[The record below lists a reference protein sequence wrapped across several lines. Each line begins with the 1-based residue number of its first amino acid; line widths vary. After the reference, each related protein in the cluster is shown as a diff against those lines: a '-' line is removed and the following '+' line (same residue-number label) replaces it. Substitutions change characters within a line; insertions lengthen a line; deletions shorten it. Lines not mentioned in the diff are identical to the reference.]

1 MIDTKWFIV
10 VNTPGVD
17 IRHKFEGQE
26 LILVENV
33 NYQVANQIVRE
44 HNAHKELETRA
55 FSLLKTLRD
64 NNWVADDGRDLETLE
79 ELVNNM
85 DALSEILNK
94 TEVPA

>member
-26 LILVENV
+26 LTLVENV

-44 HNAHKELETRA
+44 HNAHGEMLHALKG
-55 FSLLKTLRD
+55 LLADKYLSAEF
-64 NNWVADDGRDLETLE
+64 NNDRMNLSRLAVAVAEG
-79 ELVNNM
+79 
-85 DALSEILNK
+85 K
-94 TEVPA
+94 